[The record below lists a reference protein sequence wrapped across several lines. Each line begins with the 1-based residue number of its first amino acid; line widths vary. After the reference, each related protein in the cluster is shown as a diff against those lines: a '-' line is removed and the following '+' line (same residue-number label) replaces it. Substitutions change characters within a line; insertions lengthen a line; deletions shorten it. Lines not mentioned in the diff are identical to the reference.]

1 MVSFTQY
8 RAFLALSLWLTG
20 LAHGQ
25 ADTTSST
32 TTAPTPSLSLCCQTY
47 TAYYPDGFTL
57 CSTITNGKQPNP
69 TDRTSDVPPTPGLS
83 KTIYKLVT
91 IHCGGSI
98 PTTCSESYTWSTTYG
113 TGPAGT
119 TTAYTMTNPLVQGT
133 DACPGPWPLS
143 TAQTSST
150 PTPVSPPPP
159 PTPTPSPSPSTVPDY
174 FTQSHYGQCGGI
186 GYEGPTAYAPSYTC
200 SAVAAPYYSQCL

>member
-47 TAYYPDGFTL
+47 TAYYPNGFTL

-83 KTIYKLVT
+83 ETIYKLVT

-98 PTTCSESYTWSTTYG
+98 PTTCPQSYTWSTVRIDIITSRRSKISQYSIDVRDR
-113 TGPAGT
+113 TRWHHNSLHHDKPFSTRHRRLPRTMASLDCSDLFYPDASFT
-119 TTAYTMTNPLVQGT
+119 TTTTN
-133 DACPGPWPLS
+133 S
-143 TAQTSST
+143 
-150 PTPVSPPPP
+150 
-159 PTPTPSPSPSTVPDY
+159 
-174 FTQSHYGQCGGI
+174 
-186 GYEGPTAYAPSYTC
+186 YAFSF
-200 SAVAAPYYSQCL
+200 S